1 MKISYLR
8 NKKWNGTFFIYK
20 TEHED
25 ELILIFGLEQE
36 TEPGWLQ
43 NQSENKILI
52 ETKSND
58 IITSL

>member
-1 MKISYLR
+1 MVL
-8 NKKWNGTFFIYK
+8 FIYK

-25 ELILIFGLEQE
+25 EIILIFGLEQE
-36 TEPGWLQ
+36 TEPGRLQ